1 LTAGINLLS
10 NVKYEDVN
18 LHRHNGATMSFHSSG
33 EDFMKKQF
41 VVLLALTIF
50 LGLGVS
56 AAFAAP
62 YVSGNVGAVWLE
74 KTDFGDEAEITFD
87 TGFGITAAIGNA
99 FENGLRGEV
108 EFGYRTSDVD
118 DFDSDLGSDSNNGD
132 ISTISLMVNGYY
144 DFMPK
149 ETICPFIG
157 AGIGY
162 ANVDGD
168 FDELGSDDDN
178 VFAYQVAVGVAFAI
192 NPQTKIDVQYRY
204 FDTDDGDFDDLEVE
218 YGTHNA
224 MLGVRYSF

>member
-1 LTAGINLLS
+1 LELTRYLS
-10 NVKYEDVN
+10 LKIEDVN
-18 LHRHNGATMSFHSSG
+18 LHRYNGATMYFHSSG

-41 VVLLALTIF
+41 VVLLALTMFI
-50 LGLGVS
+50 GLGVS

-74 KTDFGDEAEITFD
+74 DTDIEDDFSDVSFD

-99 FENGLRGEV
+99 YENGLRGEV
-108 EFGYRTSDVD
+108 EFGYRTSDID
-118 DFDSDLGSDSNNGD
+118 EFDSDFGSRSINGD
-132 ISTISLMVNGYY
+132 VSTISLMVNGYY

-162 ANVDGD
+162 ANVEGD
-168 FDELGSDDDN
+168 IDELGSEDDN

-204 FDTDDGDFDDLEVE
+204 FDTDDSGFDDLEAE

>member
-1 LTAGINLLS
+1 
-10 NVKYEDVN
+10 
-18 LHRHNGATMSFHSSG
+18 
-33 EDFMKKQF
+33 MKKQF
-41 VVLLALTIF
+41 VVLLALTMFI
-50 LGLGVS
+50 GLGVS

-74 KTDFGDEAEITFD
+74 DTDIGDDFGDVSFD

-99 FENGLRGEV
+99 YENGLRGEV
-108 EFGYRTSDVD
+108 EFGYRTSDID
-118 DFDSDLGSDSNNGD
+118 EFDSDFGSRSINGD
-132 ISTISLMVNGYY
+132 VSTISLMINGYY

-162 ANVDGD
+162 ANVEGD
-168 FDELGSDDDN
+168 IDELGSEDDN
-178 VFAYQVAVGVAFAI
+178 VFAYQVAAGVAFAI

-204 FDTDDGDFDDLEVE
+204 FDTDDSGFDDLEAE

>member
-1 LTAGINLLS
+1 M
-10 NVKYEDVN
+10 Y
-18 LHRHNGATMSFHSSG
+18 FHSSG
-33 EDFMKKQF
+33 EDFMKRQF
-41 VVLLALTIF
+41 VVLLALTMFI
-50 LGLGVS
+50 GLGVS
-56 AAFAAP
+56 ATFAAP
-62 YVSGNVGAVWLE
+62 YVSGNVGAVWVE
-74 KTDFGDEAEITFD
+74 DSDTKDDFGDEAEISFD

-99 FENGLRGEV
+99 YENGLRGEV

-118 DFDSDLGSDSNNGD
+118 DFDSDLGSGSNNGD

-162 ANVDGD
+162 ANVEGD
-168 FDELGSDDDN
+168 FDELGSEDDN
-178 VFAYQVAVGVAFAI
+178 VLAYQVAVGVAFAI

-204 FDTDDGDFDDLEVE
+204 FDTDDGDFDNLEVE

>member
-1 LTAGINLLS
+1 
-10 NVKYEDVN
+10 VEDVN
-18 LHRHNGATMSFHSSG
+18 LHRHNGATMYFHTSG
-33 EDFMKKQF
+33 EDVMKKQF
-41 VVLLALTIF
+41 VVLLALTMFI
-50 LGLGVS
+50 GLGVS

-74 KTDFGDEAEITFD
+74 DSDFGDEAEISFD

-99 FENGLRGEV
+99 YENGLRGEV
-108 EFGYRTSDVD
+108 EFGYRTSDMD
-118 DFDSDLGSDSNNGD
+118 EFDSDSGSGSIDDGD
-132 ISTISLMVNGYY
+132 ISTISLMLNGYY
-144 DFMPK
+144 DFRPK
-149 ETICPFIG
+149 ETISPFIG

-162 ANVDGD
+162 ANVEGD
-168 FDELGSDDDN
+168 IEELGSEDDN

-204 FDTDDGDFDDLEVE
+204 FDTDDGDFDNLEVE

>member
-1 LTAGINLLS
+1 M
-10 NVKYEDVN
+10 Y
-18 LHRHNGATMSFHSSG
+18 FHSSG

-41 VVLLALTIF
+41 VVLLALTMFI
-50 LGLGVS
+50 GLGVS

-74 KTDFGDEAEITFD
+74 DSDFGDEAEISFD

-99 FENGLRGEV
+99 YENGLRGEV
-108 EFGYRTSDVD
+108 EFGYRTSDMD
-118 DFDSDLGSDSNNGD
+118 EFDSDSGSGSIDDGD
-132 ISTISLMVNGYY
+132 ISTISLMLNGYY
-144 DFMPK
+144 DFRPK

-162 ANVDGD
+162 ANVEGD
-168 FDELGSDDDN
+168 IDELGSEDDN

-204 FDTDDGDFDDLEVE
+204 FDTDDGDFDNLEVE

>member
-1 LTAGINLLS
+1 
-10 NVKYEDVN
+10 
-18 LHRHNGATMSFHSSG
+18 MSFHSSG
-33 EDFMKKQF
+33 EDSMKKQF

-99 FENGLRGEV
+99 YENGLRGEV

-118 DFDSDLGSDSNNGD
+118 DFDSDSGSVSNNGD
-132 ISTISLMVNGYY
+132 ISTLSLMLNGYY

-149 ETICPFIG
+149 ETISPFIG

-162 ANVDGD
+162 ANVEGD
-168 FDELGSDDDN
+168 FDELGSEDDN

-192 NPQTKIDVQYRY
+192 NPQMKIDVQYRY

>member
-1 LTAGINLLS
+1 M
-10 NVKYEDVN
+10 Y
-18 LHRHNGATMSFHSSG
+18 FHSSG

-41 VVLLALTIF
+41 VVLLALTMFI
-50 LGLGVS
+50 GLGVS

-74 KTDFGDEAEITFD
+74 DSDFGDEAEISFD

-99 FENGLRGEV
+99 YENGLRGEV
-108 EFGYRTSDVD
+108 EFGYRTSDMD
-118 DFDSDLGSDSNNGD
+118 EFDSDFGSGSINDGD

-144 DFMPK
+144 DFRPK

-162 ANVDGD
+162 ANVEGD
-168 FDELGSDDDN
+168 IEELGSEDDN
-178 VFAYQVAVGVAFAI
+178 VFAYQVAAGVAFAI

-204 FDTDDGDFDDLEVE
+204 FDTDDGDFDNLEVE

>member
-33 EDFMKKQF
+33 EDSMKKQF

-99 FENGLRGEV
+99 YENGLRGEV

-162 ANVDGD
+162 ANVEGD
-168 FDELGSDDDN
+168 FDELGSEDDN
-178 VFAYQVAVGVAFAI
+178 VFAYQVAVGVAFVI
-192 NPQTKIDVQYRY
+192 NPQMKIDVQYRY

>member
-1 LTAGINLLS
+1 LELTRYLS
-10 NVKYEDVN
+10 LKIEDVN
-18 LHRHNGATMSFHSSG
+18 LHRHNGATMYFHSSG

-41 VVLLALTIF
+41 VVLLALTMFI
-50 LGLGVS
+50 GLGVS

-74 KTDFGDEAEITFD
+74 DTDIEDDFSDVSFD

-99 FENGLRGEV
+99 YENGLRGEV
-108 EFGYRTSDVD
+108 EFGYRTSDMD
-118 DFDSDLGSDSNNGD
+118 EFDSDFGSGSINGD
-132 ISTISLMVNGYY
+132 VSTFSLMLNAFY

-162 ANVDGD
+162 ANVEGD
-168 FDELGSDDDN
+168 IDELGSEDDD
-178 VFAYQVAVGVAFAI
+178 VFAYQVAAGVAFAI

-204 FDTDDGDFDDLEVE
+204 FDTDDSGFDDLEAE

>member
-1 LTAGINLLS
+1 M
-10 NVKYEDVN
+10 Y
-18 LHRHNGATMSFHSSG
+18 FHSS
-33 EDFMKKQF
+33 EEYLMKKQF
-41 VVLLALTIF
+41 VVLLALTMFI
-50 LGLGVS
+50 GLGVS

-62 YVSGNVGAVWLE
+62 YISGNVGAVWVEDSDTKDDLGN
-74 KTDFGDEAEITFD
+74 DAEVSFD
-87 TGFGITAAIGNA
+87 PGFGITAAIGNA
-99 FENGLRGEV
+99 YENGLRAEV

-118 DFDSDLGSDSNNGD
+118 DFDSDSGSVSNNGD
-132 ISTISLMVNGYY
+132 ISTISLMLNGYY

-149 ETICPFIG
+149 ETISPFIG
-157 AGIGY
+157 AGMGY

-168 FDELGSDDDN
+168 FGDRDSEDDN

-204 FDTDDGDFDDLEVE
+204 FDTDDGDFDGLEVE

>member
-1 LTAGINLLS
+1 MFI
-10 NVKYEDVN
+10 
-18 LHRHNGATMSFHSSG
+18 
-33 EDFMKKQF
+33 
-41 VVLLALTIF
+41 
-50 LGLGVS
+50 GLGVS

-74 KTDFGDEAEITFD
+74 DSDFGDEAEISFD

-99 FENGLRGEV
+99 YENGLRGEV
-108 EFGYRTSDVD
+108 EFGYRTSDMD
-118 DFDSDLGSDSNNGD
+118 EFDSDFGSGSINDGD

-144 DFMPK
+144 DFRPK

-162 ANVDGD
+162 ANVEGD
-168 FDELGSDDDN
+168 IDELGSEDDN

-204 FDTDDGDFDDLEVE
+204 FDTDDGDFDNLEVE

>member
-1 LTAGINLLS
+1 M
-10 NVKYEDVN
+10 Y
-18 LHRHNGATMSFHSSG
+18 FHSSG
-33 EDFMKKQF
+33 EDVMKKQF
-41 VVLLALTIF
+41 VVLLALTMFI
-50 LGLGVS
+50 GLGVS

-74 KTDFGDEAEITFD
+74 DSDFGDEAEISFD

-99 FENGLRGEV
+99 YENGLRGEV
-108 EFGYRTSDVD
+108 EFGYRTSDMD
-118 DFDSDLGSDSNNGD
+118 EFDSDSGSGSIDDGD
-132 ISTISLMVNGYY
+132 ISTISLMLNGYY
-144 DFMPK
+144 DFRPK
-149 ETICPFIG
+149 ETISPFIG

-162 ANVDGD
+162 ANVEGD
-168 FDELGSDDDN
+168 IEELGREDDN

-204 FDTDDGDFDDLEVE
+204 FDTDDGDFDNLEVE

>member
-1 LTAGINLLS
+1 
-10 NVKYEDVN
+10 
-18 LHRHNGATMSFHSSG
+18 
-33 EDFMKKQF
+33 MKKQF
-41 VVLLALTIF
+41 VVLLALTMFI
-50 LGLGVS
+50 GLGVS

-62 YVSGNVGAVWLE
+62 YVSGNVGAVWVE
-74 KTDFGDEAEITFD
+74 DSDFGDEAEISFD
-87 TGFGITAAIGNA
+87 TGFGITAAIGLA
-99 FENGLRGEV
+99 YENGLRGEV
-108 EFGYRTSDVD
+108 EFGYRTSDMD
-118 DFDSDLGSDSNNGD
+118 EFKSDFGSGSINDGD

-162 ANVDGD
+162 ANVEADI
-168 FDELGSDDDN
+168 DELGSEDDN
-178 VFAYQVAVGVAFAI
+178 VFAYQIAVGVAFAI

-204 FDTDDGDFDDLEVE
+204 FDTDDGDFDNLEVE

>member
-1 LTAGINLLS
+1 M
-10 NVKYEDVN
+10 Y
-18 LHRHNGATMSFHSSG
+18 FHTSG
-33 EDFMKKQF
+33 EDVMKKQF
-41 VVLLALTIF
+41 VVLLALTMFI
-50 LGLGVS
+50 GLGVS

-74 KTDFGDEAEITFD
+74 DSDFGDEAEISFD

-99 FENGLRGEV
+99 YENGLRGEV
-108 EFGYRTSDVD
+108 EFGYRTSDMD
-118 DFDSDLGSDSNNGD
+118 EFDSDSGSGSIDDGD

-144 DFMPK
+144 DFRPK

-162 ANVDGD
+162 ANVEGD
-168 FDELGSDDDN
+168 IEELGSEDDN

-204 FDTDDGDFDDLEVE
+204 FDTDDGDFDNLEVE

>member
-1 LTAGINLLS
+1 
-10 NVKYEDVN
+10 
-18 LHRHNGATMSFHSSG
+18 
-33 EDFMKKQF
+33 MKKQF
-41 VVLLALTIF
+41 VVLLALTMFI
-50 LGLGVS
+50 GLGVS

-74 KTDFGDEAEITFD
+74 DTDFGDDAEISFD

-99 FENGLRGEV
+99 YENGFRVEV
-108 EFGYRTSDVD
+108 EFGYRTSDID
-118 DFDSDLGSDSNNGD
+118 KFDSDLRSGSINGD
-132 ISTISLMVNGYY
+132 FSTISLMVNGYY

-162 ANVDGD
+162 ANVEGD
-168 FDELGSDDDN
+168 IDELGSEDDN
-178 VFAYQVAVGVAFAI
+178 VVAYQVAVGVAFAI

-204 FDTDDGDFDDLEVE
+204 FDTDDGDFDGLEVE

>member
-1 LTAGINLLS
+1 
-10 NVKYEDVN
+10 
-18 LHRHNGATMSFHSSG
+18 
-33 EDFMKKQF
+33 MKKQF
-41 VVLLALTIF
+41 VVLLALTMFI
-50 LGLGVS
+50 GLGVS

-74 KTDFGDEAEITFD
+74 DTDFGDEAEISFD

-99 FENGLRGEV
+99 YENGLRGEV
-108 EFGYRTSDVD
+108 EFGYRTSDID
-118 DFDSDLGSDSNNGD
+118 EFDSDESINGD
-132 ISTISLMVNGYY
+132 FSTISLMVNGYY

-162 ANVDGD
+162 ANVEGD
-168 FDELGSDDDN
+168 IDELGSEDDN

-204 FDTDDGDFDDLEVE
+204 FDTDDGDFDGLEVE

>member
-1 LTAGINLLS
+1 M
-10 NVKYEDVN
+10 Y
-18 LHRHNGATMSFHSSG
+18 FHSSG

-41 VVLLALTIF
+41 FVLLALTMFI
-50 LGLGVS
+50 GLGVS

-62 YVSGNVGAVWLE
+62 YVSVNVGAVWLE
-74 KTDFGDEAEITFD
+74 DTDIEDDFGDEAEMSFD

-99 FENGLRGEV
+99 YENGLRGEV
-108 EFGYRTSDVD
+108 EFGYRTSDID
-118 DFDSDLGSDSNNGD
+118 EFDSDFGSRSINGD

-162 ANVDGD
+162 ANVEGD
-168 FDELGSDDDN
+168 IDELGSEDDN

-204 FDTDDGDFDDLEVE
+204 FDTDDSDFDGLEAE

>member
-1 LTAGINLLS
+1 
-10 NVKYEDVN
+10 
-18 LHRHNGATMSFHSSG
+18 
-33 EDFMKKQF
+33 MKKQF
-41 VVLLALTIF
+41 VVLLALTMFI
-50 LGLGVS
+50 GLGVS

-74 KTDFGDEAEITFD
+74 DTDIEDDFSDVSFD

-99 FENGLRGEV
+99 YENGLRGEV
-108 EFGYRTSDVD
+108 EFGYRTSDID
-118 DFDSDLGSDSNNGD
+118 EFDSDFGSRSINGD
-132 ISTISLMVNGYY
+132 VSTISLMVNGYY

-162 ANVDGD
+162 ANVEGD
-168 FDELGSDDDN
+168 IDELGSEDDN

-204 FDTDDGDFDDLEVE
+204 FDTDDSGFDDLEAE

>member
-1 LTAGINLLS
+1 M
-10 NVKYEDVN
+10 Y
-18 LHRHNGATMSFHSSG
+18 FHSSG
-33 EDFMKKQF
+33 EDFMKNQF
-41 VVLLALTIF
+41 VVLLALTMFI
-50 LGLGVS
+50 GLGVS

-74 KTDFGDEAEITFD
+74 DTDFGDEAEISFD

-99 FENGLRGEV
+99 YENGLRGEV
-108 EFGYRTSDVD
+108 EFGYRTSDID
-118 DFDSDLGSDSNNGD
+118 EFDSDFGSGSINGD
-132 ISTISLMVNGYY
+132 ISTISLMINGYY

-162 ANVDGD
+162 ANVEGD
-168 FDELGSDDDN
+168 IDELGSEDDN

-192 NPQTKIDVQYRY
+192 NSQTKIDVQYRY
-204 FDTDDGDFDDLEVE
+204 FDTDDSDFDGLEAE

>member
-1 LTAGINLLS
+1 
-10 NVKYEDVN
+10 
-18 LHRHNGATMSFHSSG
+18 
-33 EDFMKKQF
+33 MKKQF
-41 VVLLALTIF
+41 VVLLALTMFI
-50 LGLGVS
+50 GLGVS

-74 KTDFGDEAEITFD
+74 DSDFGDEAEISFD

-99 FENGLRGEV
+99 YENGLRGEV
-108 EFGYRTSDVD
+108 EFGYRTSDMD
-118 DFDSDLGSDSNNGD
+118 EFDSDLGSGSIDDGD
-132 ISTISLMVNGYY
+132 ISTISLMLNGYY
-144 DFMPK
+144 DFRPK

-162 ANVDGD
+162 ANVEGD
-168 FDELGSDDDN
+168 IDELGSEDDN

-204 FDTDDGDFDDLEVE
+204 FDTDDGDFDNLEVE

>member
-1 LTAGINLLS
+1 
-10 NVKYEDVN
+10 
-18 LHRHNGATMSFHSSG
+18 
-33 EDFMKKQF
+33 MKKQF
-41 VVLLALTIF
+41 VVLLALTMFIGF
-50 LGLGVS
+50 GVS

-62 YVSGNVGAVWLE
+62 YVSGNVGVVWLE
-74 KTDFGDEAEITFD
+74 DTDFGDEAEMSFD

-99 FENGLRGEV
+99 YENGLRGEV
-108 EFGYRTSDVD
+108 EFGYRTSDID
-118 DFDSDLGSDSNNGD
+118 EFDSDFGSRSINGD

-162 ANVDGD
+162 ANVEGD
-168 FDELGSDDDN
+168 IDELGSEDDN
-178 VFAYQVAVGVAFAI
+178 VLAYQVAAGVAFAI

-204 FDTDDGDFDDLEVE
+204 FDTDDGDFDNLEVE